1 MILLN
6 RKCKGVQVLCIIL
19 VIIQSIC
26 VIGMIKNQISSVSKE
41 EQVSSVN
48 KEDQVLSVSK
58 EDIKIE
64 CIEDDTIAECTI
76 TNTSKVDAKRVYINY
91 YVYDDK
97 GKCLYQVGEVV
108 SIKAGQSKYT
118 DLDMINGYDHTEIEI
133 TDVN

>member
-6 RKCKGVQVLCIIL
+6 RKCKALQVLCIIL

-26 VIGMIKNQISSVSKE
+26 VIGMIKNQVSSVSKE
-41 EQVSSVN
+41 EQVSSI
-48 KEDQVLSVSK
+48 SK
-58 EDIKIE
+58 EDIKVE

-97 GKCLYQVGEVV
+97 GKCLYQVDEVV

>member
-6 RKCKGVQVLCIIL
+6 RKCKVVQVLCIIL

-41 EQVSSVN
+41 EQVSSI
-48 KEDQVLSVSK
+48 SK
-58 EDIKIE
+58 EDIKVE

-108 SIKAGQSKYT
+108 SIKAGQSKYI

>member
-1 MILLN
+1 MIVLN
-6 RKCKGVQVLCIIL
+6 RKYLGLRVLCIIL

-26 VIGMIKNQISSVSKE
+26 VIGMIT

>member
-6 RKCKGVQVLCIIL
+6 RKCKVVQVLCIIL

-41 EQVSSVN
+41 DN
-48 KEDQVLSVSK
+48 LNLSK
-58 EDIKIE
+58 DDIKAE

>member
-6 RKCKGVQVLCIIL
+6 RKCKIVQVLCIIL

-41 EQVSSVN
+41 EQVSSI
-48 KEDQVLSVSK
+48 SK
-58 EDIKIE
+58 EDIKVE

-97 GKCLYQVGEVV
+97 GKCLYQVDEVV

>member
-1 MILLN
+1 MIVLN
-6 RKCKGVQVLCIIL
+6 RKCKVVQVLCIIL

-26 VIGMIKNQISSVSKE
+26 VIGMIKNQVSSVSKE
-41 EQVSSVN
+41 DN
-48 KEDQVLSVSK
+48 LNLSK
-58 EDIKIE
+58 DDIKVE

-91 YVYDDK
+91 YIYDDK

>member
-6 RKCKGVQVLCIIL
+6 RKCKVVQVLCIIL

-41 EQVSSVN
+41 DN
-48 KEDQVLSVSK
+48 LNLSK
-58 EDIKIE
+58 DDIKVE

-97 GKCLYQVGEVV
+97 GKCLYQVDEVV

>member
-6 RKCKGVQVLCIIL
+6 RKCKALQVLCIIL

-26 VIGMIKNQISSVSKE
+26 VIGMIKN
-41 EQVSSVN
+41 QVSSVN

>member
-1 MILLN
+1 MIVLN
-6 RKCKGVQVLCIIL
+6 RKYLGLRVLCII
-19 VIIQSIC
+19 VAIIQTIC
-26 VIGMIKNQISSVSKE
+26 VIGMIT
-41 EQVSSVN
+41 EQVSG
-48 KEDQVLSVSK
+48 DDTLSK
-58 EDIKIE
+58 EDIKVE

>member
-6 RKCKGVQVLCIIL
+6 RKCKIVQVLCIIL

-26 VIGMIKNQISSVSKE
+26 VIGMIKNQVSSVSKE
-41 EQVSSVN
+41 EQVSSI
-48 KEDQVLSVSK
+48 SK
-58 EDIKIE
+58 EDIKVE

-97 GKCLYQVGEVV
+97 GKCLYQVDEVV

>member
-26 VIGMIKNQISSVSKE
+26 VIGMIKNQVSSVSKE
-41 EQVSSVN
+41 DN
-48 KEDQVLSVSK
+48 LNLSK
-58 EDIKIE
+58 DDIKVE

>member
-6 RKCKGVQVLCIIL
+6 RKCKVAQVLCII
-19 VIIQSIC
+19 VAIIQSIC
-26 VIGMIKNQISSVSKE
+26 VIGMIKNQVS
-41 EQVSSVN
+41 
-48 KEDQVLSVSK
+48 SVSK
-58 EDIKIE
+58 EDIKVE

-97 GKCLYQVGEVV
+97 GKCLYQVDEVV

>member
-26 VIGMIKNQISSVSKE
+26 VIGMIKNQVSSVSKE
-41 EQVSSVN
+41 DN
-48 KEDQVLSVSK
+48 LNLSK
-58 EDIKIE
+58 DDIKAE

-97 GKCLYQVGEVV
+97 GKCLYQVDEVV

>member
-1 MILLN
+1 MKKAFFFLISILLLGN
-6 RKCKGVQVLCIIL
+6 EVFC
-19 VIIQSIC
+19 
-26 VIGMIKNQISSVSKE
+26 SSVDRINQLIEDCYSGSKINIE
-41 EQVSSVN
+41 EILELQN
-48 KEDQVLSVSK
+48 TISK
-58 EDIKIE
+58 EDIKVE

-97 GKCLYQVGEVV
+97 GKCLYQVDEVV

>member
-6 RKCKGVQVLCIIL
+6 RKCKVAQVLCII
-19 VIIQSIC
+19 VAIIQSIC

-41 EQVSSVN
+41 EQVSSI
-48 KEDQVLSVSK
+48 SK
-58 EDIKIE
+58 EDIKVE

-118 DLDMINGYDHTEIEI
+118 DLDMINGYDHTEIVI

>member
-6 RKCKGVQVLCIIL
+6 RKYKGVQVLCIIL
-19 VIIQSIC
+19 IVIQSIC
-26 VIGMIKNQISSVSKE
+26 VIEMIKNQLSSVSKE
-41 EQVSSVN
+41 
-48 KEDQVLSVSK
+48 DQVLLVSK
-58 EDIKIE
+58 EDIKVE

-97 GKCLYQVGEVV
+97 GKCLYQVDEVV

>member
-1 MILLN
+1 MILLI
-6 RKCKGVQVLCIIL
+6 RKCKALQVLCIIL

-26 VIGMIKNQISSVSKE
+26 VIGMIKNQVSSVSKE
-41 EQVSSVN
+41 DN
-48 KEDQVLSVSK
+48 LNLSK
-58 EDIKIE
+58 DDIKAE

-97 GKCLYQVGEVV
+97 GKCLYQVDEVV

>member
-6 RKCKGVQVLCIIL
+6 RKYLGLRVLCIIL

-26 VIGMIKNQISSVSKE
+26 VIGMIKNQVSSVSKE
-41 EQVSSVN
+41 DN
-48 KEDQVLSVSK
+48 LNLSK
-58 EDIKIE
+58 DDIKAE

-76 TNTSKVDAKRVYINY
+76 TNTSKVDAKRVCINY

-97 GKCLYQVGEVV
+97 GKCLYQVDEVV

>member
-6 RKCKGVQVLCIIL
+6 RKCKVVQVLCIIL
-19 VIIQSIC
+19 IVIQSIC
-26 VIGMIKNQISSVSKE
+26 VIEMIKNQLSSVSKE
-41 EQVSSVN
+41 
-48 KEDQVLSVSK
+48 DQVLLVSK
-58 EDIKIE
+58 DDIKVE

-76 TNTSKVDAKRVYINY
+76 TNTSKVDAKRGCIYY

-97 GKCLYQVGEVV
+97 GRCLYQVDEVV

>member
-6 RKCKGVQVLCIIL
+6 RECKVAQVLCII
-19 VIIQSIC
+19 VAIIQSIC
-26 VIGMIKNQISSVSKE
+26 VIGMIKNQVSSVSKE
-41 EQVSSVN
+41 DN
-48 KEDQVLSVSK
+48 LNLSK
-58 EDIKIE
+58 DDIKAE

>member
-6 RKCKGVQVLCIIL
+6 RKCKVAQVLCII
-19 VIIQSIC
+19 VTIIQSIC
-26 VIGMIKNQISSVSKE
+26 VIGMIKNQVSSVSKE
-41 EQVSSVN
+41 DN
-48 KEDQVLSVSK
+48 LNLSK
-58 EDIKIE
+58 DDIKVE

-97 GKCLYQVGEVV
+97 GKCLYQVDEVV

-133 TDVN
+133 TDVD

>member
-1 MILLN
+1 MILLI
-6 RKCKGVQVLCIIL
+6 RKCKVVQVLCIIL
-19 VIIQSIC
+19 VIIQSLC
-26 VIGMIKNQISSVSKE
+26 VIEMIKNQVSSVSKE
-41 EQVSSVN
+41 EQVSSI
-48 KEDQVLSVSK
+48 SK
-58 EDIKIE
+58 EDIKVE

>member
-26 VIGMIKNQISSVSKE
+26 VIGMIKNQLSSVSKE
-41 EQVSSVN
+41 EQVSSI
-48 KEDQVLSVSK
+48 SK
-58 EDIKIE
+58 EDIKVE

>member
-6 RKCKGVQVLCIIL
+6 RKCKIVQVLCIIL

-26 VIGMIKNQISSVSKE
+26 VIEMIKNQLSSVSKE
-41 EQVSSVN
+41 
-48 KEDQVLSVSK
+48 DQVLLVSK
-58 EDIKIE
+58 EDIKVE

-76 TNTSKVDAKRVYINY
+76 TNTSKVDAKRVCINY

-97 GKCLYQVGEVV
+97 GKCLYQVDEVV

>member
-1 MILLN
+1 MILLI
-6 RKCKGVQVLCIIL
+6 RKCKVVQVLCIIL

-41 EQVSSVN
+41 EQVSSI
-48 KEDQVLSVSK
+48 SK
-58 EDIKIE
+58 EDIKVE

-97 GKCLYQVGEVV
+97 GKCLYQVDEVV

>member
-6 RKCKGVQVLCIIL
+6 RKCKVVQVLCIIL

-26 VIGMIKNQISSVSKE
+26 VIGMIKNQVSSVSKE
-41 EQVSSVN
+41 DN
-48 KEDQVLSVSK
+48 LNLSK
-58 EDIKIE
+58 DDIKVE

-97 GKCLYQVGEVV
+97 GKCLYQVDEVV

>member
-6 RKCKGVQVLCIIL
+6 RKCKALQVLCIIL

-26 VIGMIKNQISSVSKE
+26 VIGMIKNQ
-41 EQVSSVN
+41 VSSVI
-48 KEDQVLSVSK
+48 KEDNLNLSK
-58 EDIKIE
+58 DDIKAE

-97 GKCLYQVGEVV
+97 GKCLYQVDEVV

-133 TDVN
+133 TDVD

>member
-6 RKCKGVQVLCIIL
+6 RKCKALQVLCIIL

-26 VIGMIKNQISSVSKE
+26 VIGMIKNQVSSVSKE
-41 EQVSSVN
+41 DN
-48 KEDQVLSVSK
+48 LNLSK
-58 EDIKIE
+58 DDIKAE

>member
-6 RKCKGVQVLCIIL
+6 RKCKVLQVLCIIL

-41 EQVSSVN
+41 EQVSSI
-48 KEDQVLSVSK
+48 SK
-58 EDIKIE
+58 EDIKVE

>member
-6 RKCKGVQVLCIIL
+6 RKCKVLQVLCIIL

-41 EQVSSVN
+41 EQVSSI
-48 KEDQVLSVSK
+48 SK
-58 EDIKIE
+58 DDIKVE

>member
-6 RKCKGVQVLCIIL
+6 RKCKVVQVLCIIL

-26 VIGMIKNQISSVSKE
+26 IIGMIKNQISSVSKE
-41 EQVSSVN
+41 EQVSSI
-48 KEDQVLSVSK
+48 SK
-58 EDIKIE
+58 EDIKVE
-64 CIEDDTIAECTI
+64 CIEDDTIIECTI

>member
-6 RKCKGVQVLCIIL
+6 RICKVVQVLCIIL

-26 VIGMIKNQISSVSKE
+26 VIGMIKNQVSSVSKE
-41 EQVSSVN
+41 DN
-48 KEDQVLSVSK
+48 LNLSK
-58 EDIKIE
+58 EDIKVE

>member
-6 RKCKGVQVLCIIL
+6 RKCKVAQVLCII
-19 VIIQSIC
+19 VAIIQSIC

-41 EQVSSVN
+41 EQVSSI
-48 KEDQVLSVSK
+48 SK
-58 EDIKIE
+58 EDIKVE

>member
-6 RKCKGVQVLCIIL
+6 RKCKVVQVLCIIL

-26 VIGMIKNQISSVSKE
+26 VIGMIKNQ
-41 EQVSSVN
+41 VSSVN
-48 KEDQVLSVSK
+48 KEDQVLSISK
-58 EDIKIE
+58 EDIKVE

-97 GKCLYQVGEVV
+97 GKCLYQVDEVV

>member
-6 RKCKGVQVLCIIL
+6 RKCKVVQVLCIIL

-41 EQVSSVN
+41 EQVSSI
-48 KEDQVLSVSK
+48 SK
-58 EDIKIE
+58 EDIKVE

-133 TDVN
+133 NDVN

>member
-6 RKCKGVQVLCIIL
+6 RKCKVVQVLCIIL

-26 VIGMIKNQISSVSKE
+26 VIGMIKN
-41 EQVSSVN
+41 QVSSVN

>member
-6 RKCKGVQVLCIIL
+6 RKCKVVQVLCIIL

-26 VIGMIKNQISSVSKE
+26 VIGMIKNQ
-41 EQVSSVN
+41 VSSVN
-48 KEDQVLSVSK
+48 KEDNLNLSK
-58 EDIKIE
+58 YDIKVQ

>member
-6 RKCKGVQVLCIIL
+6 RKCKVVQVLCIIL

-26 VIGMIKNQISSVSKE
+26 VIGMIKNQVSSVSKE
-41 EQVSSVN
+41 DN
-48 KEDQVLSVSK
+48 LNLSK
-58 EDIKIE
+58 EDIKVE

-97 GKCLYQVGEVV
+97 GKCLYQVDEVV

>member
-6 RKCKGVQVLCIIL
+6 RKCKVVQVLCIIL
-19 VIIQSIC
+19 VVIQSIC
-26 VIGMIKNQISSVSKE
+26 VIGMIKNQVSSVSKE
-41 EQVSSVN
+41 DN
-48 KEDQVLSVSK
+48 LNLSK
-58 EDIKIE
+58 DDIKAE